1 MKIRTIYLK
10 VTDMPKAAEFW
21 QSFLEVEP
29 HKKFDTWHEFM
40 TDNIRFGLL
49 LNDFDDKYS
58 GSNCVPVFE
67 FSDGELQR
75 HLENAKSL
83 GAVVIHDGLDDPD
96 IRSITFAD
104 PFGNEFEVSK
114 FHD

>member
-1 MKIRTIYLK
+1 
-10 VTDMPKAAEFW
+10 MPKAVEFW
-21 QSFLEVEP
+21 QSFLEIES

-49 LNDFDDKYS
+49 LNDSGDEYT

-67 FSDGELQR
+67 FADDKVLAYVERAQ
-75 HLENAKSL
+75 KL
-83 GAVVIHDGLDDPD
+83 GATLVHDGLDDPD
-96 IRSITFAD
+96 IKSVTLAD
-104 PFGNEFEVSK
+104 PFGNEFEVSR